1 MAGCTSLICLPCP
14 AAVDFQYVR
23 FTSTA
28 VNASQTAANHPLCC
42 HRYYALAHAVEEQV
56 TEAPKLLFCPPG
68 TALRDYQMVGLQWL
82 VSLYNNRLNGIL
94 ADEMGLGKTLQ
105 VCWVTSLLGVR
116 SSQPPQQHT
125 S

>member
-1 MAGCTSLICLPCP
+1 MVTFEPKP
-14 AAVDFQYVR
+14 AVR
-23 FTSTA
+23 G
-28 VNASQTAANHPLCC
+28 
-42 HRYYALAHAVEEQV
+42 RYYALAHAVEEQV

-105 VCWVTSLLGVR
+105 VGRRCSSLLVTR
-116 SSQPPQQHT
+116 MPLLV
-125 S
+125 